1 MSYCYITQDTEMEL
15 LQDIS
20 LNSCTPS
27 CWVPGCLAPIQKQCL
42 WGQDW
47 LVVVCMVCVKEW
59 KECVGVGDSVEIV
72 FHLTAALD
80 LRKTFPMES
89 ELSIPGQS

>member
-1 MSYCYITQDTEMEL
+1 M
-15 LQDIS
+15 
-20 LNSCTPS
+20 
-27 CWVPGCLAPIQKQCL
+27 
-42 WGQDW
+42 
-47 LVVVCMVCVKEW
+47 VVCMVCVKEW

-72 FHLTAALD
+72 FHPTVALD